1 MNKAPKPA
9 TSRYNMTSIVTV
21 TTTESE
27 IALSPSIV
35 TEYNNDFCEVINV
48 NTTDNNNNK
57 KLLQLSTLTSDQSI
71 NNREVDTR
79 DDEVGLPPSTEAR
92 ATTQPVDSF
101 DCCERESIEITRHE
115 VQDNGTTEEDSN
127 EEEQKKEQPT
137 SFSLLQQQGI
147 SLKKSVSRSFTK
159 LSKSLSS
166 KASESEEVV
175 QQIIRTSSSGLK
187 NVWQN
192 LSVSKSA
199 SVVTQEGEEDMEE
212 EEEDAATMMI
222 SAFDG
227 VEVEMNK
234 SDEYADEK
242 KNLPNITVVAG
253 TEDEAAELVACTNTK
268 EEVKEEKLN
277 SVVVPPN
284 KDDQQSSNK
293 PVNNN
298 KVKEDEDFIIE
309 VSDAMTAIANEI
321 SSSLRP
327 IVSDNTTKVEEQKP
341 TLRNNLS
348 KASVTIKTSFS
359 SIKKSLVSGFFGNKK
374 DADLHKEEVVKTKDE
389 VITDAVNEAYD
400 IFRQVSNKW

>member
-1 MNKAPKPA
+1 
-9 TSRYNMTSIVTV
+9 MTSIVTV
-21 TTTESE
+21 TTESE
-27 IALSPSIV
+27 SDFKGEGSLSPSIV
-35 TEYNNDFCEVINV
+35 TEYKNDSCEVIDV

-71 NNREVDTR
+71 NDREVDTR
-79 DDEVGLPPSTEAR
+79 DDEDGLPPSTEAR
-92 ATTQPVDSF
+92 ATSQPVDSF
-101 DCCERESIEITRHE
+101 DCCERESIQITQHE
-115 VQDNGTTEEDSN
+115 VQDNGTTEEDSD
-127 EEEQKKEQPT
+127 EEEQKGQPT
-137 SFSLLQQQGI
+137 SLLQQQSI

-212 EEEDAATMMI
+212 EEDAATMMI

-234 SDEYADEK
+234 SDEYADSKK

-253 TEDEAAELVACTNTK
+253 TEDEAAELVAYTNTK

-277 SVVVPPN
+277 SEVVPPHN
-284 KDDQQSSNK
+284 DYTAHNHVKQSL
-293 PVNNN
+293 
-298 KVKEDEDFIIE
+298 II
-309 VSDAMTAIANEI
+309 
-321 SSSLRP
+321 L
-327 IVSDNTTKVEEQKP
+327 
-341 TLRNNLS
+341 
-348 KASVTIKTSFS
+348 
-359 SIKKSLVSGFFGNKK
+359 
-374 DADLHKEEVVKTKDE
+374 
-389 VITDAVNEAYD
+389 
-400 IFRQVSNKW
+400 

>member
-1 MNKAPKPA
+1 
-9 TSRYNMTSIVTV
+9 MTSIVTV

-48 NTTDNNNNK
+48 NTRDNNNNNK

-79 DDEVGLPPSTEAR
+79 DDEVGLPPSTEAT
-92 ATTQPVDSF
+92 AQPIDSF
-101 DCCERESIEITRHE
+101 DCCERESIEITQHE
-115 VQDNGTTEEDSN
+115 VQDNGTTEEDSD

-166 KASESEEVV
+166 KASESEDVV

-277 SVVVPPN
+277 SVVVPPHN
-284 KDDQQSSNK
+284 DDQQSSNK

-298 KVKEDEDFIIE
+298 KVEDVNEDFIIE

-327 IVSDNTTKVEEQKP
+327 IVSDNATKVEEQKP
-341 TLRNNLS
+341 TLLNNLS